1 MSKAKSRMSNI
12 THHLNPVTTD
22 PALDTV
28 LAMQDER
35 DRTAFDVRELTYF
48 LDGGR
53 KQTQL
58 KERLMLSIERDPDM
72 RNDDWYDLTKDEVR
86 ERTMKKFRNMAHYI
100 TSDPEQVS
108 FLRLSLVSIVDPGF
122 WTRFGVHYGLFFNAL
137 RGQANSN
144 QLAYWIQRGAASLQG
159 MVGCFCMTELGHGSN
174 VQALETTAIFDQDTD
189 EFIIHTPSLTAT
201 KWWIGGAAH
210 SATHGVVFAQL
221 IVNKKRHGVKS
232 FVVPL
237 RNANDYSLKPG
248 VTIGDLGKK
257 MGRDGIDNGY
267 VQFSH
272 VRIPRLY
279 MLMKHTQV
287 SREGVVTEPPLA
299 QLTYGALITG
309 RTAMVLDS
317 SAVSKRITTIAIR
330 YACVRRQFS
339 SAADKLETKII
350 DYAMHQRRL
359 MPLLAQTYAM
369 QFAGDKLYKM
379 YNGCMAKLEDAGG
392 DDKAATQD
400 AMDTLK
406 ELHATSAGLKAFC
419 TWSTLEAIDK
429 CRQACGG
436 HGYSAYNGFGGAFAD
451 FAVHCTWEGDN
462 TILSL
467 QAGRALIGSYHDAV
481 AGTKLP
487 AGTAYL
493 NERDNLKNASAE
505 GRPVDDYAVIREA
518 WDCCS
523 AVAVEKAALAFDGY
537 KTAGKSQDEA
547 YELTS
552 QLRALAAQI
561 HTRGFLVK
569 GFLETLEAAPQAMQ
583 AVLKPVALLYALWS
597 IDENSGIF
605 LQAGYFTS
613 DDIDAVRTRTNELCL
628 EVRNQC
634 IPLTDAFNL
643 SDFFI
648 NAPIGT
654 ADGDIYPKYFAQ
666 INKSSPP
673 GKDHPYFET
682 VIKPLITRSM
692 EDAEEIEEEEEDE

>member
-1 MSKAKSRMSNI
+1 MSKGRSRVSSI
-12 THHLNPVTTD
+12 THHLNPVTVD

-28 LAMQDER
+28 LAMETER
-35 DRTAFDVRELTYF
+35 EATNFDVRELTYF

-72 RNDDWYDLTKDEVR
+72 RNDDWYDLTKDQVR
-86 ERTMKKFRNMAHYI
+86 ERTMKKFRNMAHYV
-100 TSDPEQVS
+100 TSDPEQVT
-108 FLRLSLVSIVDPGF
+108 FLRLSLISIVDPGF

-137 RGQANSN
+137 RGQANSA
-144 QLAYWIQRGAASLQG
+144 QLGYWISRGAASLQG
-159 MVGCFCMTELGHGSN
+159 IVGCFCMTELGHGSN
-174 VQALETTAIFDQDTD
+174 VQALETTATFDQDTD
-189 EFIIHTPSLTAT
+189 EFVIHTPSLTAT

-210 SATHGVVFAQL
+210 SATHSVVFAQL
-221 IVNKKRHGVKS
+221 IVHGKRHGVKT

-272 VRIPRLY
+272 VRIPRMY

-287 SREGVVTEPPLA
+287 SREGIVKEPALA

-330 YACVRRQFS
+330 YACVRRQFAS
-339 SAADKLETKII
+339 SPDKPETKLI

-379 YNGCMAKLEDAGG
+379 YNECMKKLEDAEGA
-392 DDKAATQD
+392 DKKATED
-400 AMDTLK
+400 AVETLK

-419 TWSTLEAIDK
+419 TWSALESIDK

-436 HGYSAYNGFGGAFAD
+436 HGYSAYNGFGSAFAD

-467 QAGRALIGSYHDAV
+467 QAGRALIGSYKDAV
-481 AGTKLP
+481 AGKQLP
-487 AGTAYL
+487 SGTAYL
-493 NERDNLKNASAE
+493 NKREQLKSARAQGRDIS
-505 GRPVDDYAVIREA
+505 DHSVIKEA

-523 AVAVEKAALAFDGY
+523 AVAVEKAALAFEGFTS
-537 KTAGKSQDEA
+537 KGKSTDEA

-569 GFLETLEAAPQAMQ
+569 GFLETLEGAPAEI
-583 AVLKPVALLYALWS
+583 AKVIRPLAHLYAMWS
-597 IDENSGIF
+597 IEENSGVF

-613 DDIDAVRTRTNELCL
+613 ENIDAIRTRTTELCL
-628 EVRNQC
+628 EVRGQC
-634 IPLTDAFNL
+634 IGLTDAFNL

-673 GKDHPYFET
+673 GRDHPYFESI
-682 VIKPLITRSM
+682 IKPLITRSI
-692 EDAEEIEEEEEDE
+692 EDPEEIEEEEEDE